1 MWTDNFY
8 PSINSP
14 SSSSLAPSAT
24 AILPYAGPSNKL
36 STNSIIGAIVGSLL
50 GGSLLLV
57 GGFFLYKWIENNRN
71 NQSQEVVMQIPGSES
86 YYNQTERNIH
96 NYG

>member
-1 MWTDNFY
+1 MWTDNFD

-14 SSSSLAPSAT
+14 SSSSLAPSSAN
-24 AILPYAGPSNKL
+24 AILPYAQPSGSSNKL

-57 GGFFLYKWIENNRN
+57 GGFFLYKWNENNRN
-71 NQSQEVVMQIPGSES
+71 NQKSRGCNANSWKWKLL
-86 YYNQTERNIH
+86 
-96 NYG
+96 